1 MRTITGQKLNIL
13 LLLRASVWACTLK
26 VSIAPISARVHVLN
40 DPRAWNW
47 MTCAFAAG
55 GGHLEV
61 LMWARE
67 QGCPWNELTCS
78 YAAKGGHLVGRCK
91 LTLSNPC

>member
-1 MRTITGQKLNIL
+1 
-13 LLLRASVWACTLK
+13 
-26 VSIAPISARVHVLN
+26 
-40 DPRAWNW
+40 

-61 LMWARE
+61 LTWARE